1 MSDDKYIEVF
11 QKLDEDRDGSISPDE
26 MASALRTSFPDMGD
40 SEFENMHKLATMGGS
55 RSLGQNDFVSFMK
68 IMEINAT
75 TDKDLLPTRAVQ
87 LFYLVHDESE
97 AVGCEELAKLNPA
110 EHNLTPE
117 EVNILAVIS
126 KRLQDRGLEMIGF
139 AKLWRD
145 VQAELQKK
153 DLARPIDM
161 DDNRKYRDV
170 FKQFDLN
177 GDGHITIN
185 ELTVAVQAAGVN
197 ISKESLQDSAETSP
211 RLQQL
216 FDVASDGFDLVG
228 PDELKALSPDD
239 HGLTSQESKVLT
251 AVIELLQGRSVDL
264 AEFADLWRKAEAAS

>member
-1 MSDDKYIEVF
+1 WHPYSRLQATQVPTSHSDQLFNCLVVNQVSRHCIMSDDKYIEVF

-153 DLARPIDM
+153 
-161 DDNRKYRDV
+161 
-170 FKQFDLN
+170 
-177 GDGHITIN
+177 
-185 ELTVAVQAAGVN
+185 E
-197 ISKESLQDSAETSP
+197 
-211 RLQQL
+211 
-216 FDVASDGFDLVG
+216 
-228 PDELKALSPDD
+228 
-239 HGLTSQESKVLT
+239 
-251 AVIELLQGRSVDL
+251 
-264 AEFADLWRKAEAAS
+264 

>member
-1 MSDDKYIEVF
+1 K
-11 QKLDEDRDGSISPDE
+11 
-26 MASALRTSFPDMGD
+26 
-40 SEFENMHKLATMGGS
+40 
-55 RSLGQNDFVSFMK
+55 
-68 IMEINAT
+68 
-75 TDKDLLPTRAVQ
+75 
-87 LFYLVHDESE
+87 
-97 AVGCEELAKLNPA
+97 
-110 EHNLTPE
+110 
-117 EVNILAVIS
+117 
-126 KRLQDRGLEMIGF
+126 
-139 AKLWRD
+139 
-145 VQAELQKK
+145 
-153 DLARPIDM
+153 PIDM

-197 ISKESLQDSAETSP
+197 ISKESLQSILKSADIDCSGGLDYEEFVAFLKLASKTAAQDSAETSP